1 MRDEE
6 HLQKV
11 KEYIDAFAAAMEL
24 DDLSGFLNEV
34 QNFYD
39 EEYFQW
45 LYERANRV
53 KLLENCVFELMKS
66 FKAHDDEL
74 KRQKEYTNRLKEKVA
89 NETGIDWGKIDNDW
103 AVS

>member
-6 HLQKV
+6 KLQEI
-11 KEYIDAFAAAMEL
+11 KEYMDCFAAAMEL

-66 FKAHDDEL
+66 LKDHDDEL
-74 KRQKEYTNRLKEKVA
+74 KKQKEYNKHLEKQIVS
-89 NETGIDWGKIDNDW
+89 EVDL
-103 AVS
+103 AVSQ